1 MRILVLSGPNLATLG
16 RRQPEIYGHTTLAE
30 IHDELRRQAQTDGVE
45 LRCEQSNHEGALIDV
60 LEEESGRSDACVL
73 NPGGLAHTSIVLAD
87 AVRAFA
93 GPVVEVHLS
102 NILAREEYRRTSLVA
117 AAANAV
123 IVGAGAA
130 GYGLALRAA
139 LDLAGAQRLET
150 L

>member
-30 IHDELRRQAQTDGVE
+30 IHDELRRQAQTSGVE
-45 LRCEQSNHEGALIDV
+45 LRCEQSNHEGALIDI

-139 LDLAGAQRLET
+139 LDLAGAQKLET